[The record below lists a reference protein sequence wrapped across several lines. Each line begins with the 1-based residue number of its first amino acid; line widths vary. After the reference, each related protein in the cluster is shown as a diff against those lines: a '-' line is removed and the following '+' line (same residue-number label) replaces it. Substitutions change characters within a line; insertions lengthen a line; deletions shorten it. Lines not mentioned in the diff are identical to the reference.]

1 MGTLTVALLVVLEPA
16 DAQSPL
22 ERWSLSFKT
31 RSGLLRNPKSAFL
44 FNIYSLVSIS
54 STQHRVGPSRSSV
67 VVVVVVFNIND
78 SSSSQGFLLNPR
90 GIPTEEML
98 LCSSFYR

>member
-1 MGTLTVALLVVLEPA
+1 MALLVVLEPA

-22 ERWSLSFKT
+22 ERDGPCLL
-31 RSGLLRNPKSAFL
+31 RPGQGLLRNAILHF
-44 FNIYSLVSIS
+44 YSISIHGSIS